1 MKFKV
6 LVCSCLLLQVTT
18 VRSSSEEIWKWSSS
32 SPAIVSSTETT
43 TTETANSVQYR
54 YAGLSTAQIVES
66 DDSYHVSAVSGRLP
80 LELLQFEKLI

>member
-1 MKFKV
+1 MKFKI

-18 VRSSSEEIWKWSSS
+18 VRASSEEIWKWSSS
-32 SPAIVSSTETT
+32 SPAIFSSTETT

-66 DDSYHVSAVSGRLP
+66 DDSYHVPAVSGRLP
-80 LELLQFEKLI
+80 LQFLKFGKSI